1 MGVETEDQ
9 KEKTRCPGCGNIGR
23 VSGDDLEEICEKCEA
38 RAAEAGYLSGGA
50 AAAEIESDDA
60 ARELEALDV
69 AALRLIAR
77 DRRVNLRG
85 VTRDE
90 RSLRAAI
97 LRSPAVPPPDEPPEE
112 PADEPPTDPDASP
125 DILDPLAV
133 PELRKL
139 AKQRG
144 VDLAGLRTKADI
156 ITALETA
163 ADA

>member
-1 MGVETEDQ
+1 MGVEMEDQ
-9 KEKTRCPGCGNIGR
+9 KEKTRCPSCGNVGR
-23 VSGDDLEEICEKCEA
+23 VSGDDPSEICEKCKAREA
-38 RAAEAGYLSGGA
+38 AAGYALASEPEEESG
-50 AAAEIESDDA
+50 
-60 ARELEALDV
+60 ELADLDV

-77 DRRVNLRG
+77 DRGVNLRG

-97 LRSPAVPPPDEPPEE
+97 LRSPAAPPADEPPEE
-112 PADEPPTDPDASP
+112 PADEPPTDPDAST
-125 DILDPLAV
+125 DGLAPLAV

-144 VDLAGLRTKADI
+144 VDLTGLRTKADI
-156 ITALETA
+156 IAALTPA